1 MAGVTGG
8 AVARGNGK
16 PGAGGRGSKTRNALG
31 KRTLN
36 ALGLVKSRAIP
47 VALYLI
53 VMYLLVRVSLTG
65 AEAMGYNWQWYRI
78 PDYLYRLTDDGF
90 QWGEISLG
98 LVTTLALSLQAFLI
112 ALTAGLIVALL
123 RLSDLVVGSALAV
136 AFLEFIR
143 NMPLLV
149 LLYLFYY
156 VLGPIF
162 ALDRYAASVLCL
174 GIYHAAL
181 VSEIFRAGIL
191 AVSAG
196 QWEAARSIGLS
207 TGQTYRFV
215 VLPQSIKFMLPPM
228 AGEAVH
234 IVKSSAIVSVIAVV
248 ELTTAGRNII
258 ADTYLS
264 FEVWFTVAAVY
275 LAITLTLSIFVT
287 FLEKRYAVKA

>member
-1 MAGVTGG
+1 MAEF
-8 AVARGNGK
+8 
-16 PGAGGRGSKTRNALG
+16 
-31 KRTLN
+31 
-36 ALGLVKSRAIP
+36 VKSRAMP

-78 PDYLYRLTDDGF
+78 PDYLFRLTDDGF

-112 ALTAGLIVALL
+112 ALAAGLIVALL

-136 AFLEFIR
+136 AFLEFVR

-162 ALDRYAASVLCL
+162 GLDRYAASVLCL
-174 GIYHAAL
+174 GVYHAAL
-181 VSEIFRAGIL
+181 VSEIFRAGIQ

-196 QWEAARSIGLS
+196 QWEAAKSIGLS

-248 ELTTAGRNII
+248 ELTTTGRNII

-287 FLEKRYAVKA
+287 FLEKRYAVKT

>member
-1 MAGVTGG
+1 MAEVKGG
-8 AVARGNGK
+8 AAARGNGK
-16 PGAGGRGSKTRNALG
+16 PAAGSRAGRLRSAL
-31 KRTLN
+31 
-36 ALGLVKSRAIP
+36 APVKSRAIP

-78 PDYLYRLTDDGF
+78 PDYLFRLTDDGF

-98 LVTTLALSLQAFLI
+98 LVTTLTLSLQAFLI
-112 ALTAGLIVALL
+112 ALAAGLIVALL

-162 ALDRYAASVLCL
+162 GLDRYSASVLCL

-181 VSEIFRAGIL
+181 VSEIFRAGIQ

-207 TGQTYRFV
+207 TGQAYRFV

-248 ELTTAGRNII
+248 ELTTTGRNII

-275 LAITLTLSIFVT
+275 LAITLMLSIFVT
-287 FLEKRYAVKA
+287 FLEKRYAVKS